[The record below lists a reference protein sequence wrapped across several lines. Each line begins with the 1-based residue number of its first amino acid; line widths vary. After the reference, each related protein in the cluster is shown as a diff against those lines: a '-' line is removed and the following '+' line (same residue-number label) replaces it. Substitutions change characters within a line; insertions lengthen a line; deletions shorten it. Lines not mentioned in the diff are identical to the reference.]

1 MSAETL
7 AAAPATASNRATY
20 AQRVAFVSEMA
31 GRLHSYGTTA
41 QRLEAAVV
49 ALAQQL
55 DLDCEPWTPSESNLR
70 FSSVK
75 FIFEVVS
82 GTLLMHT
89 NIFIRFT
96 DFKLNQHKG

>member
-55 DLDCEPWTPSESNLR
+55 DNA
-70 FSSVK
+70 
-75 FIFEVVS
+75 
-82 GTLLMHT
+82 TLLTYEGHGHT
-89 NIFIRFT
+89 AYGRSNECITKAVDEYLIDGKVPEAGTRC
-96 DFKLNQHKG
+96 